1 MRTGFPALLKFT
13 DGKLQTIEQAP
24 KAPEPG
30 AK

>member
-13 DGKLQTIEQAP
+13 DANLQVIEQASTTP
-24 KAPEPG
+24 NSG